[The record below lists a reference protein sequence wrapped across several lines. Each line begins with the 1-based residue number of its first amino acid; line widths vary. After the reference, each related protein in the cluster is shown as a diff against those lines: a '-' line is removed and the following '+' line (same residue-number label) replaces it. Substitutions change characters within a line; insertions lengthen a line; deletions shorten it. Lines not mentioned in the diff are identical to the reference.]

1 MKLKS
6 HIFAL
11 FDHNTATICVYII
24 NYRQFAKNH
33 SLSSKKAGCSIQL
46 CYAWSTKYKPVL
58 SVPPGRAL

>member
-1 MKLKS
+1 MGFHILKEWSAESMKLKS

-33 SLSSKKAGCSIQL
+33 SLSSK
-46 CYAWSTKYKPVL
+46 
-58 SVPPGRAL
+58 